1 MKAIVYKARENEW
14 IVITS
19 PDTSVL
25 DHPDEKEVA
34 KCNSQELGE
43 ALCNGMGWEYTV
55 SK

>member
-19 PDTSVL
+19 PDAPV
-25 DHPDEKEVA
+25 EEAVA
-34 KCNSQELGE
+34 TCKSQELGE
-43 ALCNGMGWEYTV
+43 ALCNGMGWKYTV